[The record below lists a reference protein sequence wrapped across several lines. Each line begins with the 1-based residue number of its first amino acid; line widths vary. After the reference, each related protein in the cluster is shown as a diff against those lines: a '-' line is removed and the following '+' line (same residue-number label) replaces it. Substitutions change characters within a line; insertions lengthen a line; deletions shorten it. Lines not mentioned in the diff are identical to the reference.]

1 MTITKSLMT
10 NTKMSNNSSDSSY
23 IAGTCNIGP
32 SEIKRR
38 QTVAALGFVL
48 TILSAVLLVHGHA
61 TRTTRLS
68 AFIPAMVFSVGWVQS
83 RRKFCLAF
91 GLMGTFN
98 FGKAGQLSKV
108 QSPEDLAADRATALS
123 ILRQAFILAF
133 AITGLIVLLPL

>member
-1 MTITKSLMT
+1 MTTTKSSKM
-10 NTKMSNNSSDSSY
+10 NMKMSNNSSDSSY
-23 IAGTCNIGP
+23 VAGACNIGP

-48 TILSAVLLVHGHA
+48 TIATVILLAHGHA
-61 TRTTRLS
+61 TRISRLS
-68 AFIPAMVFSVGWVQS
+68 AFIPAMIFSVGWVQS

-123 ILRQAFILAF
+123 ILGQAFIVAL
-133 AITGLIVLLPL
+133 AITALIVLLPL